1 MSEPLDVLA
10 VMAHPDD
17 AELLCGGAL
26 IRSADQG
33 LRTGVVD
40 LTAGE
45 AGTHGSE
52 EVRSRE
58 AERAAEVMGL
68 TERRSAALP
77 DAGLANDFGSRQV
90 VVALLRELRPRV
102 VVTHWLRSRHPDH
115 RAAAELVYDS
125 AYLAGLARFEAPG
138 DPFRPLKVVHALT
151 YREDAVKPTFVMDVS
166 EAMER
171 KMEALACYGS
181 QFEGKSQAGEVFPG
195 GERPLVDQIRA
206 QMARYGSL
214 VRAEYGEPFWTR
226 ETMALDSFSGLGVS
240 TF

>member
-1 MSEPLDVLA
+1 MSDPLDVLA

-26 IRSADQG
+26 IRTADQG
-33 LRTGVVD
+33 LRAGVVD

-45 AGTHGSE
+45 AGTHGTA

-58 AERAAEVMGL
+58 AERAADVMGL
-68 TERRSAALP
+68 ATRRSAALP
-77 DAGLANDFGSRQV
+77 DAGLVNDFGARQV

-102 VVTHWLRSRHPDH
+102 VITHWVRSRHPDH

-125 AYLAGLARFEAPG
+125 AYLAGLTRFESPG
-138 DPFRPLKVVHALT
+138 RPFRPLKVVHALT
-151 YREDAVKPTFVMDVS
+151 FREDAVKPTFVVDVS

-171 KMEALACYGS
+171 KMDALGCYGS
-181 QFEGKSQAGEVFPG
+181 QFEEKSQAGEVFPG
-195 GERPLVDQIRA
+195 GERPLFEQIRA

-214 VRAEYGEPFWTR
+214 IRVPYGEPFWTR
-226 ETMALDSFSGLGVS
+226 ETMALDSVTELGVS